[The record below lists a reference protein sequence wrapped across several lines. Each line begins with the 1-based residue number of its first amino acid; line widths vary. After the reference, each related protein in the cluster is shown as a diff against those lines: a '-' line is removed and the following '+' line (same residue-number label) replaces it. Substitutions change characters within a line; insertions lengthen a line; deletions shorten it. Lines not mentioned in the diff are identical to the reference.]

1 LVFMAF
7 DFSSIT
13 DTEDRDEFMENI
25 VEYLAVQLENDVS
38 LSRFNTPKN
47 KETVEPGVENIVNLT
62 VRNRGTANQT
72 SVEVSI
78 DIRCLNN
85 TYRFTEEETVSINAG
100 EGVFVEFEWDTPD
113 DEDYEYEISAEA
125 AISDDEK
132 EDNNF
137 KKVEIN
143 TYVTYDVAV
152 SEARVDPMI
161 AEKDTEREMSVIVT
175 NTGDMSMTSDISGK
189 VYDGAGGVVYN
200 GGTQEVELNPG
211 ESETLDWEW
220 ETDEY
225 GTFWFEAKVLD
236 DDDEVPEND
245 VSSAMMRS
253 VDIEFSDDMESG
265 RNGWT
270 DYKSLSNPWH
280 LIDTDTDENREAAS
294 PTHAMYVG
302 DESKG
307 DGEYENNWDFS
318 LYTAQNISLGQ
329 NPAMSVNLWYS
340 VENSWDGGNVQI
352 STDGGESWTVIE
364 PEEGYPDDAIVGLD
378 NEPGYTATSG
388 DGDETDWE
396 IATFS
401 LADYANQ
408 DVKFRFRF
416 GTDASVDTYEG
427 WYIDDFEVNNGAV
440 TTYEDDF
447 EDGDGDWEADTVL
460 SEWNYYSKDEDYG
473 KTYSGDYA
481 WYLGNTGTGTY
492 SASLNDSLE
501 TPRRPA

>member
-1 LVFMAF
+1 MTYGVDGDPISDGIAYDTDALSSDFADDINPRDGFEKVLSSNGDYNISTIRTEEDYKLVFMAF

-189 VYDGAGGVVYN
+189 VYDGPD
-200 GGTQEVELNPG
+200 T
-211 ESETLDWEW
+211 S
-220 ETDEY
+220 
-225 GTFWFEAKVLD
+225 
-236 DDDEVPEND
+236 
-245 VSSAMMRS
+245 
-253 VDIEFSDDMESG
+253 
-265 RNGWT
+265 RNIPSKQMKPCKLRIKT
-270 DYKSLSNPWH
+270 NSL
-280 LIDTDTDENREAAS
+280 LT
-294 PTHAMYVG
+294 
-302 DESKG
+302 
-307 DGEYENNWDFS
+307 
-318 LYTAQNISLGQ
+318 
-329 NPAMSVNLWYS
+329 
-340 VENSWDGGNVQI
+340 
-352 STDGGESWTVIE
+352 
-364 PEEGYPDDAIVGLD
+364 
-378 NEPGYTATSG
+378 
-388 DGDETDWE
+388 
-396 IATFS
+396 
-401 LADYANQ
+401 
-408 DVKFRFRF
+408 
-416 GTDASVDTYEG
+416 
-427 WYIDDFEVNNGAV
+427 
-440 TTYEDDF
+440 
-447 EDGDGDWEADTVL
+447 
-460 SEWNYYSKDEDYG
+460 
-473 KTYSGDYA
+473 
-481 WYLGNTGTGTY
+481 
-492 SASLNDSLE
+492 
-501 TPRRPA
+501 